1 MSPLRLLSA
10 QCRIQ
15 LTRPQ
20 LLVLQFIYAKEAYE
34 RVLTENPE
42 HSKVLQQLGW
52 LYHQRDATF
61 TNQEMAVSY
70 LEKSLAS
77 GAFNLD

>member
-1 MSPLRLLSA
+1 M
-10 QCRIQ
+10 
-15 LTRPQ
+15 
-20 LLVLQFIYAKEAYE
+20 QFIYAKEAYE
-34 RVLTENPE
+34 RVLSENPE

-61 TNQEMAVSY
+61 TNQELAVSY

-77 GAFNLD
+77 GMSVVTSFRKCSASMLIDQISFALDRSI

>member
-1 MSPLRLLSA
+1 MLS
-10 QCRIQ
+10 
-15 LTRPQ
+15 
-20 LLVLQFIYAKEAYE
+20 
-34 RVLTENPE
+34 ENPE

-77 GAFNLD
+77 GASPLAGPLLSWPTER